1 MYTPLRVMPLRSL
14 LGGFGLLLLAF
25 ACDDDAKVIDTGT
38 AAEQPAP
45 SGSGGSQGSTG
56 STDPAVPSNNTGN
69 SGSTGASP
77 DSPTGSAEGMGG
89 SNGLSNEGP
98 GNGMMTPPPLPP
110 PEGGEVSISG
120 EITED
125 TTWTAD
131 KIYVLDGTSP
141 VFVVGNHT
149 LTIEPGTTIKGQGL
163 GTALVVTRGS
173 RLIANGTVDRPIVFT
188 SGVTPGLRNPGD
200 WGGLV
205 LLGGA
210 PINAAAGSIEG
221 IGAAD
226 TRAAYGGPAPNEG
239 DPTHDCGSLQ
249 YVRVEFAGFQYVV
262 DQELNGL
269 TLGGCGTQTVIDHV
283 QVHKGLDDG
292 IEVFGGTVDIKHA
305 VITNS
310 ADDGLD
316 WDRGWTGRGQFI
328 IVRTDPTASDG
339 AIEADN
345 RDGNNAAAPRS
356 NPTLYN
362 LTLVGDG
369 GSLASPGVVLRR
381 GTYASIHNS
390 IVMGFPVSGLDIRDA
405 ESITGATGEGLTLT
419 NSLFFDNGSDGTVHA
434 DVANDGTTVPDAL
447 DEGPWLAE
455 RANQLGVDPGIADAY
470 LQATPNFVPP
480 AASPAS
486 TGALATPTSDFFEPA
501 PYIGALP
508 PGGSDWTAGWTSY
521 PAR

>member
-1 MYTPLRVMPLRSL
+1 MHTIPLSNTPLRSL
-14 LGGFGLLLLAF
+14 LGGFALLLLAS
-25 ACDDDAKVIDTGT
+25 ACGDDEAQVIGMDTESG
-38 AAEQPAP
+38 QPAA
-45 SGSGGSQGSTG
+45 SGSSPGSTG
-56 STDPAVPSNNTGN
+56 SSSSSN
-69 SGSTGASP
+69 SGST
-77 DSPTGSAEGMGG
+77 DSGNTGSTGMNTGSGTANNEGMGG
-89 SNGLSNEGP
+89 NPLVTEGS
-98 GNGMMTPPPLPP
+98 GMMAPPAPAA
-110 PEGGEVSISG
+110 GGEVIVSG
-120 EITED
+120 EINED

-131 KIYVLDGTSP
+131 KTYLLEGTSP

-163 GTALVVTRGS
+163 GTALVITRGS
-173 RLIANGTVDRPIVFT
+173 RIIANGTAERPIVFT

-221 IGAAD
+221 IAAD
-226 TRAAYGGPAPNEG
+226 DARAAYGGPAPNEG
-239 DPTHDCGSLQ
+239 DATHDCGSLQ

-262 DQELNGL
+262 DQELNSL
-269 TLGGCGTQTVIDHV
+269 TLGGCGSQTVVDYV

-305 VITNS
+305 VISNS

-328 IVRTDPTASDG
+328 IVRTDPNSSDG

-345 RDGNNAAAPRS
+345 RDGNNAATPRS

-362 LTLVGDG
+362 LTLVGDE

-381 GTYASIHNS
+381 GTFASIRDS
-390 IVMGFPVSGLDIRDA
+390 IVMGFPVSGIDIRDA
-405 ESITGATGEGLTLT
+405 DSIGGASSDLLTVT
-419 NSLFFDNGSDGTVHA
+419 NSIFFDNGPDGTVHA
-434 DVANDGTTVPDAL
+434 DVANDGTMVPDAL

-455 RANQLGVDPGIADAY
+455 RSNQLGADPGLIDPYNQTA
-470 LQATPNFVPP
+470 PNFMP
-480 AASPAS
+480 AAA
-486 TGALATPTSDFFEPA
+486 GPTTVNAVAAPMTDFFEPA
-501 PYIGALP
+501 NYVGALP
-508 PGGSDWTAGWTSY
+508 PGGADWTQGWTSY
-521 PAR
+521 PTR